1 MLITLARRELIAM
14 RNQLTVLQNVVAAD
28 RLDLIAPSVARMTSS
43 IERLESIASL
53 VNSSPS

>member
-28 RLDLIAPSVARMTSS
+28 RLDLLAASVARMASS
-43 IERLESIASL
+43 IERLESIESL
-53 VNSSPS
+53 VELVS